1 MSYEFGRHYEVW
13 PCPFCRQETINV
25 TRFPKCVIVKRSKT
39 ASLPGSKGFHVN
51 RDVCVITSGCA
62 KCGRPF
68 EGIEKKLKEEG
79 LI

>member
-1 MSYEFGRHYEVW
+1 MSSDGSTKSGHVHSV
-13 PCPFCRQETINV
+13 RQETINV
-25 TRFPKCVIVKRSKT
+25 TRFPKCVSVKRSKT
-39 ASLPGSKGFHVN
+39 ASLPGSKGFQVN

-68 EGIEKKLKEEG
+68 EEIEKKLKEEG